1 MKRVVFEKLGA
12 KLDWW
17 FGRTDK
23 YKFVKYLKNIIR
35 YYFYHL
41 VKQKVFVSKH
51 IILLEKEFVLEK
63 SNGREIKLEK
73 NKKNTNWYPNE
84 T

>member
-1 MKRVVFEKLGA
+1 
-12 KLDWW
+12 
-17 FGRTDK
+17 
-23 YKFVKYLKNIIR
+23 VKYLKNIIR

-73 NKKNTNWYPNE
+73 NKKTQIDIQMKPNYE
-84 T
+84 VITLDV